1 MEVRIKKL
9 DEYAVIP
16 SYAID
21 GDCGLDLTATG
32 FEWNSQIRFIEYN
45 TGLSIEIPKG
55 YAGFLFPRSSISK
68 TRLVMSNSVGIIDSN
83 YRGEI
88 KIRFR
93 INDYGNE
100 YAIGDRI
107 AQLVI
112 LPYPE
117 ISLVEVEELSLT
129 ERGTGG
135 FGSTG
140 N

>member
-9 DEYAVIP
+9 AEHAVVP

-21 GDCGLDLTATG
+21 GDCGLDITATG
-32 FEWNSQIRFIEYN
+32 FKWNDLAGFIEYN
-45 TGLSIEIPKG
+45 TSLSIEIPKG

-68 TRLVMSNSVGIIDSN
+68 TSLAMSNSVGIIDSN

-93 INDYGNE
+93 INDHTNRYD
-100 YAIGDRI
+100 IGDRI

-117 ISLVEVEELSLT
+117 ISLVEVEELSET